1 MEFYLINLSHYV
13 QMKPLTFLR
22 LYQEK
27 FSWGFLKIGKG
38 LLLFQRQSKCFER
51 KQTSFFSGWRGKNK
65 VREKKIF
72 VAGSSFRFSMEQMCL
87 F

>member
-1 MEFYLINLSHYV
+1 MQI
-13 QMKPLTFLR
+13 KPPTFLR

-38 LLLFQRQSKCFER
+38 LLLFQRQNKCIFFPPR
-51 KQTSFFSGWRGKNK
+51 KKTDLILHWLEGKNK
-65 VREKKIF
+65 MREKKIF
-72 VAGSSFRFSMEQMCL
+72 VAGSSFWFNSEQMSL